1 MFGINYF
8 RSLGLDRQV
17 LILALGRFVSGMG
30 SGLTMFYAPIF
41 FVNVAGIPAASVGF
55 GLGMGGMSGIVGRIA
70 GGSLADHAGCG
81 RKGALMLACLT
92 LSLGAFCFA
101 ASSNFTVFLVGNILS
116 GLGIGLYWPAAESM
130 VSDLT
135 GEDKLNEAFGL
146 SRMADYS
153 GLGIGVVAGGLVIG
167 THAAYRLL
175 FLFDALSYLA
185 LLAFIIFGARET
197 LVLTATHQRPSL
209 VSNWLNALKDRK
221 LALYA
226 LLNLVFT
233 NNVLQM
239 SSTLPLYISR
249 LPGMA
254 VTGSVAVVF
263 SYYIILVSLLIL
275 PISRK
280 AARAAKT
287 RALMLACL
295 AWLGGQLLTALL
307 PGLCSLDG
315 FVSQQVLALIYSMA
329 AVSIFAFANA
339 LYGPA
344 ASSLVVE
351 LAPATARA
359 TYLSV
364 NSLCWG
370 LAGTVGPAVGL
381 TIIDKGARPA
391 LLYWL
396 ALALLNVISIAGLWA
411 LKKLQDRRKK

>member
-1 MFGINYF
+1 MGVSLFGYF
-8 RSLGLDRQV
+8 RSLGLDKQV
-17 LILALGRFVSGMG
+17 LILALGRFVSGIG

-41 FVNVAGIPAASVGF
+41 FVNVAGIPAANVGF
-55 GLGMGGMSGIVGRIA
+55 GLGMGGLAGVLGRIA
-70 GGSLADHAGCG
+70 GGSLSDHAKCG

-92 LSLGAFCFA
+92 LSIGAFCFA
-101 ASSNFTVFLVGNILS
+101 ATDSFLVFLVGNILS

-135 GEDKLNEAFGL
+135 GEHKMNEAFGL
-146 SRMADYS
+146 SRMADYA

-167 THAAYRLL
+167 AHAAYRLL
-175 FLFDALSYLA
+175 FLFDAVSFLA
-185 LLAFIIFGARET
+185 LLAFIIWGTRET
-197 LVLTATHQRPSL
+197 LDLTAAHSHRAGL
-209 VSNWLNALKDRK
+209 VSNWVTALKDRK

-226 LLNLVFT
+226 VLNLFFT

-239 SSTLPLYISR
+239 SSTLPLYTSR
-249 LPGMA
+249 LPYM
-254 VTGSVAVVF
+254 TGTESSVAVIF
-263 SYYIILVSLLIL
+263 SFYIILVSFLIL

-280 AARAAKT
+280 AARSAKT

-295 AWLGGQLLTALL
+295 AWLAGQVLTAFL
-307 PGLCSLDG
+307 PALSA
-315 FVSQQVLALIYSMA
+315 SQSMVITLSILS
-329 AVSIFAFANA
+329 VSIFAFANA

-351 LAPATARA
+351 LAPPSARA

-381 TIIDKGARPA
+381 ALIDKGAMPTLFYWLGLGMFNVFCIA
-391 LLYWL
+391 GLYWL
-396 ALALLNVISIAGLWA
+396 EC
-411 LKKLQDRRKK
+411 LKRK

>member
-30 SGLTMFYAPIF
+30 SGLTMFYAPIY
-41 FVNVAGIPAASVGF
+41 FVNTVGIPAASVGV

-81 RKGALMLACLT
+81 RKGAVMLACLT

-101 ASSNFTVFLVGNILS
+101 ASNNFIVFLVGNILS

-135 GEDKLNEAFGL
+135 GEAKLNEAFGL

-185 LLAFIIFGARET
+185 LLAFVIFGTRET
-197 LVLTATHQRPSL
+197 LVLTASHQRPSL
-209 VSNWLNALKDRK
+209 LSNWHTALKDKK

-226 LLNLVFT
+226 LLNLIFT

-239 SSTLPLYISR
+239 SSTLPIYISR

-254 VTGSVAVVF
+254 VAGSVAVVF

-287 RALMLACL
+287 KALMLACL
-295 AWLGGQLLTALL
+295 AWLSGQLLTALL
-307 PGLCSLDG
+307 PGLCSLLG
-315 FVSQQVLALIYSMA
+315 LGSEQIVTLLFTMGT
-329 AVSIFAFANA
+329 VSILAFANA
-339 LYGPA
+339 LYSPA

-351 LAPATARA
+351 LAPANARA

-391 LLYWL
+391 LLYWF
-396 ALALLNVISIAGLWA
+396 ALALLNAISIAGLWA
-411 LKKLQDRRKK
+411 LKKLQDKSI